1 MKKAIRS
8 IIGLGAVLLVAGPL
22 FAQTGIEVKA
32 HVPFAF
38 VAGKESL
45 PAGEYTFV
53 FDYENTPMVVAIQS
67 ADGKS
72 HDVMLAEIAGEHRVA
87 KESKLVFEKI
97 GDQNYLSQVQVT
109 GFDTK
114 DVVPQTEIMKEYVKN
129 AENDMNRKQ
138 TTVPLR
144 KG

>member
-1 MKKAIRS
+1 MKKAILFLM
-8 IIGLGAVLLVAGPL
+8 GLGAVLLFAGPL
-22 FAQTGIEVKA
+22 FAESSVEVTA

-38 VAGKESL
+38 IAGTESL
-45 PAGEYTFV
+45 PAGNYQFLL
-53 FDYENTPMVVAIQS
+53 DYENTPTVLAIRS
-67 ADGKS
+67 KNGKS
-72 HDVMLAEIAGEHRVA
+72 VDIMLAETKGEARIA

-97 GDQNYLSQVQVT
+97 GGQDYLSQVQVT

-129 AENDMNRKQ
+129 AANKTGKNR

>member
-1 MKKAIRS
+1 MKKAIRCL
-8 IIGLGAVLLVAGPL
+8 IGLGAVLLVAGPL
-22 FAQTGIEVKA
+22 FAQTRIEVKA

-38 VAGKESL
+38 MAGKEDL
-45 PAGEYTFV
+45 PAGDYTFV
-53 FDYENTPMVVAIQS
+53 LDYENTPMVVAIQS
-67 ADGKS
+67 KDGRS
-72 HDVMLAEIAGEHRVA
+72 RDVMLAETVGEARVA

-97 GDQNYLSQVQVT
+97 GDQDYLSQVQVT

-129 AENDMNRKQ
+129 AENKMNRKQ